1 MLKAIIFDAYGTLI
15 STGNNSVKAAERIL
29 LLNKRPDI
37 SPAEFYG
44 RWKKLHRQHIGNLP
58 SFAAEETIFHLDL
71 CKLYQEYGLARNA
84 HKDVKVMLDTLG
96 HRTAFPEA
104 KELWKIIENFK

>member
-37 SPAEFYG
+37 SPAEVYG
-44 RWKKLHRQHIGNLP
+44 RWKKLHR
-58 SFAAEETIFHLDL
+58 
-71 CKLYQEYGLARNA
+71 
-84 HKDVKVMLDTLG
+84 
-96 HRTAFPEA
+96 
-104 KELWKIIENFK
+104 